1 MENICKKEKLHK
13 IDFLYISSMVLFFI
27 GWGALRSPILNL
39 KYDQDSLYMDLWFMA
54 ISTYSFGALLCYFIG
69 IFKIKK
75 YNSNEKVNIQDYKYK
90 INHYYGLFNF
100 LLIFPLDF
108 GLLFMMQTYDL
119 CPAHYS
125 SILLYLGLAII
136 FLIFF
141 ILRSTKF
148 KRIEHMG
155 LRSFDLNA
163 FLYYLYAAFMLT
175 LNVLGIKMD
184 IVWMKVVIFINFI
197 ITNFSVYYPVKAM
210 VYAKD
215 KEEYNPIKTVYKF
228 VRRMIDKRIFF
239 FVGLAFT
246 ILLGLFYWI
255 GGVSTVNDQILNIYF
270 IIALFYFGLA
280 TLRFFNYFWKKKI
293 DKNNIEE
300 DHKFKS
306 LCKISIYNSIVT
318 LVLTILL
325 GGLLIYIFNDSLK
338 KENQSWFIF
347 VQAGFVGFRMVF
359 LIMDI
364 IKANK
369 CQNPYDIAIAEGSAL
384 STSVMV
390 FSIILSLNL
399 YFGFNEYHKWLSI
412 ILVFI
417 ILTSGLFITIHELT
431 LGILGLKGKLKV
443 KREEE
448 V

>member
-1 MENICKKEKLHK
+1 MGNLEKEKLHR
-13 IDFLYISSMVLFFI
+13 IDFLYIASMVLFFL
-27 GWGALRSPILNL
+27 GWGALRSPILNMN
-39 KYDQDSLYMDLWFMA
+39 YNQDSLYMDLWFMA
-54 ISTYSFGALLCYFIG
+54 ISSYSFGALLCYFIG
-69 IFKIKK
+69 IFKIKR
-75 YNSNEKVNIQDYKYK
+75 YNNSNLVIEDYKYK

-100 LLIFPLDF
+100 LLIFFLDF
-108 GLLFMMQTYDL
+108 GLLFMMLTYDL

-125 SILLYLGLAII
+125 SILLYLALAII
-136 FLIFF
+136 FLLFF
-141 ILRSTKF
+141 ILRSTKL
-148 KRIEHMG
+148 KKVDQMG
-155 LRSFDLNA
+155 LRSFDFNA

-175 LNVLGIKMD
+175 LNVFGIKMD
-184 IVWMKVVIFINFI
+184 MLWMGLVILINFT

-215 KEEYNPIKTVYKF
+215 KEEYNPVKTVYKF
-228 VRRMIDKRIFF
+228 VRRMIDKKIFF
-239 FVGLAFT
+239 FIGLAFT
-246 ILLGLFYWI
+246 ILLGAFYWL
-255 GGVSTVNDQILNIYF
+255 GGVYSVNDQFFNIYF

-280 TLRFFNYFWKKKI
+280 ALRFFNSFWKKKI
-293 DKNNIEE
+293 DLSGDNKL
-300 DHKFKS
+300 KS
-306 LCKISIYNSIVT
+306 LSKVAIYNSITT

-338 KENQSWFIF
+338 KESQSWFIF

-369 CQNPYDIAIAEGSAL
+369 CQNPYDISIAEGSAL

-390 FSIILSLNL
+390 FSIILSMNL

-417 ILTSGLFITIHELT
+417 ILTSGLYITIHEFT
-431 LGILGLKGKLKV
+431 IGILGLKGKLKV
-443 KREEE
+443 KEEE
-448 V
+448 I